1 MNDECQYTRYPGTRV
16 HYFKNITNLRFL
28 VLMCVLYRPLQ
39 QLLAGQR
46 TVVALGHAAVR
57 TERFDRGGLFG
68 DVVGGSN
75 GFCFTETRIRW
86 KASGGSNDFE
96 GRITRTSGII
106 KIRWKFF
113 SIFDIT
119 KSACAR
125 DHRNRAASGVVQN

>member
-1 MNDECQYTRYPGTRV
+1 MMNVSTPGTRV
-16 HYFKNITNLRFL
+16 HYFKYITNLRFL
-28 VLMCVLYRPLQ
+28 VLMCVLHRPLQ

-86 KASGGSNDFE
+86 KASGGSNDFDLIDVTTNFRPPIATPTVVE
-96 GRITRTSGII
+96 GDL
-106 KIRWKFF
+106 FF
-113 SIFDIT
+113 GQG
-119 KSACAR
+119 R
-125 DHRNRAASGVVQN
+125 DQ